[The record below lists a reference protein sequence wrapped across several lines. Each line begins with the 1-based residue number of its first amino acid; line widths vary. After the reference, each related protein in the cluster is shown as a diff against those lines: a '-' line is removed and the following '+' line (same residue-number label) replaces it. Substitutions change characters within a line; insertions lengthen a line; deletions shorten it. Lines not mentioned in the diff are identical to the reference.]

1 MDPSHKEKPMPAIM
15 EGKFPQLNRAPRVHK
30 TLPMTMREV
39 STDSARKCAGAVMD
53 LSDHGL
59 RVVTGMALRQGQLV
73 SVLLS
78 ETGMCF
84 KRCRVIWARPFRR
97 SQLSEAGL

>member
-1 MDPSHKEKPMPAIM
+1 MPTTM

-30 TLPMTMREV
+30 TLPMTVREV
-39 STDSARKCAGAVMD
+39 STESARKSTGAVLD

-59 RVVTGMALRQGQLV
+59 RVVTGKSLQKGQLV
-73 SVLLS
+73 SVLLN

-84 KRCRVIWARPFRR
+84 KRCRVIWTRPFRR
-97 SQLSEAGL
+97 SQLSEAGLEVLR

>member
-1 MDPSHKEKPMPAIM
+1 MPATM
-15 EGKFPQLNRAPRVHK
+15 EGKFPQLNRAPRVYK
-30 TLPMTMREV
+30 TLPMTLWDI
-39 STDSARKCAGAVMD
+39 STESARKCAGAVLD

-59 RVVTGMALRQGQLV
+59 RVVTGKALRQGQLV

-84 KRCRVIWARPFRR
+84 KRCRVIWTRPFRR
-97 SQLSEAGL
+97 SQLSEAGLEVLR

>member
-1 MDPSHKEKPMPAIM
+1 MPPVM
-15 EGKFPQLNRAPRVHK
+15 EGKLPQLNRAPRVQK
-30 TLPMTMREV
+30 TLPMTMREI
-39 STDSARKCAGAVMD
+39 STDSDKKCAGAVTD

-59 RVVTGMALRQGQLV
+59 RVVTGMSLRQGQLV

-84 KRCRVIWARPFRR
+84 KRCRVIWTRPFRQ
-97 SQLSEAGL
+97 SQLSEAGLEVLR

>member
-1 MDPSHKEKPMPAIM
+1 MPASM
-15 EGKFPQLNRAPRVHK
+15 GGKFPQASRAPRVYK
-30 TLPMTMREV
+30 TLPMTLWEI
-39 STDSARKCAGAVMD
+39 SAESARKCVGAVLD

-59 RVVTGMALRQGQLV
+59 RVVTGEALRQGQLV

-84 KRCRVIWARPFRR
+84 KRCRVIWTRPFRR
-97 SQLSEAGL
+97 SQLSEAGLEVLR

>member
-1 MDPSHKEKPMPAIM
+1 MPALM
-15 EGKFPQLNRAPRVHK
+15 GGKFPQLNRAPRVYK
-30 TLPMTMREV
+30 TLPMTVRELA
-39 STDSARKCAGAVMD
+39 SDSAKKSAGAVLD

-59 RVVTGMALRQGQLV
+59 RVVTGKSLQEGQLV
-73 SVLLS
+73 SVLIS

-97 SQLSEAGL
+97 SQLSEAGLEVLR

>member
-1 MDPSHKEKPMPAIM
+1 MPATM
-15 EGKFPQLNRAPRVHK
+15 EGKFPQLSRAPRVYK
-30 TLPMTMREV
+30 TLPMTLWDI
-39 STDSARKCAGAVMD
+39 STESARKCAGAVLD

-59 RVVTGMALRQGQLV
+59 RVVTGKALRQGQLV

-84 KRCRVIWARPFRR
+84 KRCRVIWTRPFRR
-97 SQLSEAGL
+97 SQLSEAGLEVLR

>member
-1 MDPSHKEKPMPAIM
+1 MPAALG
-15 EGKFPQLNRAPRVHK
+15 GKFPQFCRAPRVYK
-30 TLPMTMREV
+30 TLPITLWEI
-39 STDSARKCAGAVMD
+39 SSESARKCAGAVLD

-59 RVVTGMALRQGQLV
+59 RVVTGKALQQGQLV

-84 KRCRVIWARPFRR
+84 KRCRVIWTRPFRR
-97 SQLSEAGL
+97 SQLSEAGLEVLR

>member
-1 MDPSHKEKPMPAIM
+1 MPATM
-15 EGKFPQLNRAPRVHK
+15 GGKFPQLNRAPRVYK
-30 TLPMTMREV
+30 TLPMIVGDIAAE
-39 STDSARKCAGAVMD
+39 SAQKSAGAVID

-59 RVVTGMALRQGQLV
+59 RVVTGKALQEGQLV
-73 SVLLS
+73 SVLIS

-97 SQLSEAGL
+97 SQLSEAGLEVLR

>member
-1 MDPSHKEKPMPAIM
+1 MPAAM
-15 EGKFPQLNRAPRVHK
+15 GGKFPQLNRAPRVSK
-30 TLPMTMREV
+30 TLPVTVREI
-39 STDSARKCAGAVMD
+39 SPESAKKSSGAVLD

-59 RVVTGMALRQGQLV
+59 RVVTGKALQQGQLV

-84 KRCRVIWARPFRR
+84 KRCRVIWTRPFGR
-97 SQLSEAGL
+97 SQLSEAGLEVLR